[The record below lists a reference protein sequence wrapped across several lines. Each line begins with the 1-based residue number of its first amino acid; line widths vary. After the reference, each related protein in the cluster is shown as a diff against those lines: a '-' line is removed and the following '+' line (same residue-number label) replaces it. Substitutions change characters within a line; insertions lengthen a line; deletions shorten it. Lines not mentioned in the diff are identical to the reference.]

1 MKKLLYLCTFFEN
14 KCVTNRYIAMKEDNA
29 IDKLVPMLQ
38 NPATRNKAMAE
49 LMRLTKHTLYWHIRK
64 MVLVHEDADDVLQN
78 TYIKIWKSVESFK
91 GESQFYTWMYRIA
104 TNEALTFM
112 AQQRMQNV
120 QVPMDYEDL
129 MIERMEADAYY
140 DGDAMQTKFQ
150 KAIMTLPE
158 KQRLVF
164 NMRYFEDKSYAEI
177 AEITGTSEGAL
188 KASYHIAAEKI
199 TAYIKNQDD

>member
-1 MKKLLYLCTFFEN
+1 
-14 KCVTNRYIAMKEDNA
+14 MKEENE
-29 IDKLVPMLQ
+29 IEKLVPVLKDA
-38 NPATRNKAMAE
+38 ATRDRAFGK
-49 LMRLTKHTLYWHIRK
+49 LMQLTKHSLYWHIRK
-64 MVLVHEDADDVLQN
+64 IVLVHDDADDVLQN
-78 TYIKIWKSVESFK
+78 TYIKVWKSIENFK
-91 GESQFYTWMYRIA
+91 GDCQLFTWMYRIA